1 MVGSSVAS
9 SSIVSDN
16 SVCLC
21 VSVCVVCVI
30 KVRPGAPSSTSGRFD
45 EIPEGIHVLVTHGPS
60 HERLD
65 RVQTYLNTDGSK
77 SQSPLLLK
85 SSSGSTAAAQSV
97 QRKEEHWGSRELADN
112 IRRVRPA
119 LHLHGHVKDARG
131 VLAAFA
137 HQPLVRQIS
146 TSTPLIASILMI
158 SNRLGIA
165 LSDSEFRHERS
176 NHQGHVRLPTC
187 GEGHSDLC
195 ARGHRGHG
203 RHKLEL

>member
-1 MVGSSVAS
+1 MY
-9 SSIVSDN
+9 
-16 SVCLC
+16 
-21 VSVCVVCVI
+21 VI
-30 KVRPGAPSSTSGRFD
+30 VRPGAPSSTSGRFD

-85 SSSGSTAAAQSV
+85 TASPAAVQSV
-97 QRKEEHWGSRELADN
+97 QRKEEHWGSRELAEN

-137 HQPLVRQIS
+137 HQPLVRKMS
-146 TSTPLIASILMI
+146 T
-158 SNRLGIA
+158 
-165 LSDSEFRHERS
+165 F
-176 NHQGHVRLPTC
+176 
-187 GEGHSDLC
+187 
-195 ARGHRGHG
+195 
-203 RHKLEL
+203 